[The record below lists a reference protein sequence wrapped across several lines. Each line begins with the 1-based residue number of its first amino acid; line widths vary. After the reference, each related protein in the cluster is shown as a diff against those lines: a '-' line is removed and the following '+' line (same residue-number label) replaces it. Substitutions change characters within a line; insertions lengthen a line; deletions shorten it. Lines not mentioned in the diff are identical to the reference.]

1 MPLFF
6 IQSQSI
12 QNDAIVLPGELAHH
26 LRDVLRCRPGEIVH
40 LVDENRGR
48 YRTVLDRVTKE
59 QVVAKILNKEA
70 PATRP
75 AFSISLAQAVLK
87 GEKMDWMIQKATELG
102 ADRIIPIVTERTIV
116 RPRAERESHRRDRWQ
131 KIAKEAAQQ
140 CGRTDIPVIQPTLS
154 LEELCDNPP
163 AAAHKLV
170 LWEQEQDRSLR
181 SALTDLK
188 NSLLVLIGPEG
199 GFPLSEIEKLRKA
212 GWISVSLG
220 RRILRAETAGLALL
234 AILEYELNETR

>member
-12 QNDAIVLPGELAHH
+12 QNDLVVLPGELAHH

-59 QVVAKILNKEA
+59 QVVAKILQKEA
-70 PATRP
+70 PSTRP
-75 AFSISLAQAVLK
+75 AFSISLAQAILK

-102 ADRIIPIVTERTIV
+102 ADSIIPIVTERTIV

-131 KIAKEAAQQ
+131 KIALEAAQQ
-140 CGRTDIPVIQPTLS
+140 CGRTDIPVIQPAIS
-154 LEELCDNPP
+154 LEELCNKPP
-163 AAAHKLV
+163 EAAHKMV

-188 NSLLVLIGPEG
+188 SPLLVLIGPEG

-234 AILEYELNETR
+234 AILEYELNESR